1 MKTTTIKGTSMPK
14 SELNAYGVGLMRLSD
29 ANIASGNFEREDI
42 ERIGWC
48 SINRKKVVIGKV
60 GNFWCLYGR
69 TLEAELKTQ
78 TQYKRDFRFKAY
90 YIVVGKRVTSLHP
103 STNMTAKEY
112 ECQERS
118 KPLHLMTTDEIF
130 RAGGVGRLCKK
141 REGKANSRNDIG
153 KYKNKPAMSLVDFE
167 NR

>member
-1 MKTTTIKGTSMPK
+1 MRTTTIKGSSMPK
-14 SELNAYGVGLMRLSD
+14 SELNAYSVGLMRLSD
-29 ANIASGNFEREDI
+29 ANIASSNFEREDI
-42 ERIGWC
+42 EHIGRC

-69 TLEAELKTQ
+69 TLEAELKAQ
-78 TQYKRDFRFKAY
+78 AQYKRGFRFKAY

-153 KYKNKPAMSLVDFE
+153 RYKNIPGITLITYGY
-167 NR
+167 

>member
-1 MKTTTIKGTSMPK
+1 MKTTTIKGISMPK

-29 ANIASGNFEREDI
+29 ANIAISNFEREDI
-42 ERIGWC
+42 ERIGRC
-48 SINRKKVVIGKV
+48 SISRKKVVIGKV

-78 TQYKRDFRFKAY
+78 AQYKRDFRFKAY
-90 YIVVGKRVTSLHP
+90 YIVVGKRVTSLCP

-141 REGKANSRNDIG
+141 RDGKANSRNDIG
-153 KYKNKPAMSLVDFE
+153 RYKNRPGISLTTYGY
-167 NR
+167 